1 MASTRSIGVLAILRG
16 MDFEIS
22 HEFDASADAVAEALL
37 DEAFQDS
44 LQDLGAL
51 ETREVLDQ
59 QERRDGTVLRRT
71 RCVLDVDVTGT
82 AKKFLGDQKP
92 AWIEEAVWDPD
103 RFSWSWKILPEIAGE
118 LLDATGTISIEDDGE
133 AAIRTVAGVVKV
145 KVPLY
150 GSKVEGWIVNGI
162 EAAYEEEAD
171 RLAEWL
177 EREN

>member
-1 MASTRSIGVLAILRG
+1 
-16 MDFEIS
+16 MDFEIA
-22 HEFDASADAVAEALL
+22 HEFDASAEEVAEALL

-44 LQDLGAL
+44 LQDLGSL
-51 ETREVLDQ
+51 EVREVLSQ

-71 RCVLDVDVTGT
+71 RCVLDVQVTGA
-82 AKKFLGDQKP
+82 AKKFLGDQRP
-92 AWIEEAVWDPD
+92 AWVEEAAWDPD
-103 RFSWSWKILPEIAGE
+103 RMSWSWKILPEVAAE
-118 LLDATGTISIEDDGE
+118 LLDAHGTISIADDGE
-133 AAIRTVAGVVKV
+133 AAVRTVAGAVKV

-150 GSKVEGWIVNGI
+150 GSKVEGWIVSGI

>member
-1 MASTRSIGVLAILRG
+1 

-22 HEFDASADAVAEALL
+22 HEFDASAEEVADVLL

-44 LQDLGAL
+44 LHDLGSL
-51 ETREVLDQ
+51 EVREVLDQ
-59 QERRDGTVLRRT
+59 REGKDGTVLRRT
-71 RCVLDVDVTGT
+71 RCVLDLQVTG
-82 AKKFLGDQKP
+82 AAQKFLGDQRP
-92 AWIEEAVWDPD
+92 AWVEEAVYDPD
-103 RFSWSWKILPEIAGE
+103 TLSWTWKILPEVAAE
-118 LLDATGTISIEDDGE
+118 LLDAKGTIAIEDDGE
-133 AAIRTVAGVVKV
+133 AAIRTVSGTVKV

-150 GSKVEGWIVNGI
+150 GSKVEGWIVGGI